1 MFLSGDRA
9 GDEHTEMPC
18 LRVDAVDD
26 GLIVGD
32 QVVFRSVDLG
42 DPTERLR
49 RRTDVVAPGTENDDR
64 RSNTLQVDDFTRR
77 QSDATGCELVT
88 DKQLLGD
95 ELDFLAVEQ
104 RVASPPFLERQE
116 TLGLSIYFGPHIVEL
131 GPEGVGWI
139 QIFKALDKKGAV
151 KDAVADIAGER
162 YEPAPSQHPADV
174 AHRIQA
180 VPAIPIGERRADRH
194 NRPWQVGA
202 NCSETENGPA
212 RLAIA
217 NYAGLARIR
226 RMPLGYGFDEGRL
239 RTTHVFNRL
248 TFHRVRQEPDE
259 IARMAGRER
268 DSDLAITLH
277 PADAGTVSGTR
288 IDDDEGARCLVDDDT
303 LRWENPFQA
312 VVDRM
317 RQCPSVQHGLERES
331 ENVWH
336 ITVDIFEVV
345 VTAPTQH
352 VEHEHI
358 ALERIDQIFG
368 KGVPAHRQS
377 PTTLR
382 ARTAAPV
389 GIKAVESADERQQRS
404 APRARRPCRTSIWAH
419 RFMGRIGAHSI
430 GVAERTA

>member
-104 RVASPPFLERQE
+104 RVASPPFLEQQE
-116 TLGLSIYFGPHIVEL
+116 TLGFSVYFGPHIVEL

-139 QIFKALDKKGAV
+139 QIFEALDKEGTV

-162 YEPAPSQHPADV
+162 YEPGPSQHPADV

-194 NRPWQVGA
+194 DRPRQVGA
-202 NCSETENGPA
+202 NCSEAEDGPA

-217 NYAGLARIR
+217 DDAGLARMS
-226 RMPLGYGFDEGRL
+226 RMPLGHGFDEGRL
-239 RTTHVFNRL
+239 RATHVFNRL
-248 TFHRVRQEPDE
+248 TFHRIRQEPDE

-277 PADAGTVSGTR
+277 AADAGTMSGTR

-303 LRWENPFQA
+303 LWWEDTFQA
-312 VVDRM
+312 VVDRT
-317 RQCPSVQHGLERES
+317 RQCPSVQHGLECES

-336 ITVDIFEVV
+336 IAADIFEVV

-352 VEHEHI
+352 VEHQHI
-358 ALERIDQIFG
+358 ALEGVDQIFA
-368 KGVPAHRQS
+368 KGLPARGQS
-377 PTTLR
+377 PTTLQGPNCCTGR
-382 ARTAAPV
+382 HQ
-389 GIKAVESADERQQRS
+389 AVESVGERQQRP
-404 APRARRPCRTSIWAH
+404 ARRARGLCRHAQRASGPIP
-419 RFMGRIGAHSI
+419 
-430 GVAERTA
+430 